1 MSLDIQPS
9 ILNNQPS
16 TINQLVLPIGINLEN
31 GGRTLQPDTAS
42 VAYDVTTGIV
52 FYGSGST
59 WIPFESGPPIPSP
72 TNTKIIYV
80 NKGGNDSNNGSIL
93 APFLTITAAMASV
106 IPANGP
112 YEIQVGPGQ
121 YSDNFSI
128 KPSVII
134 VGSELTILT
143 GVIDLNDPSWS
154 PGGGVAGFSQLTI
167 SSGMTVDFTTQSI
180 MNSVFIFDAISIG
193 DLNIIGFDD
202 SNSLYMRGGVFLG
215 VFNQTGQT
223 VYALAASFLNTSTI
237 SVTSSSTCSANLVLS
252 GGGGTTSSLTVSNTG
267 SSFNVKVILISF
279 AVVGTITAS
288 GNVCNVSYTSGT
300 LPLTGITLSG
310 GATATLL
317 TEGSSPTITLTG
329 NVTGSGTITISTL
342 LAAL

>member
-112 YEIQVGPGQ
+112 YEIQVGPGE

-143 GVIDLNDPSWS
+143 GIIDLNDPSWS
-154 PGGGVAGFSQLTI
+154 PGGGAAGFSQLTI
-167 SSGMTVDFTTQSI
+167 TSGMTVDFTTQSI

-202 SNSLYMRGGVFLG
+202 SNTMNMRGGVFLG
-215 VFNQTGQT
+215 AYNQTGQT
-223 VYALAASFLNTSTI
+223 VYAEFK
-237 SVTSSSTCSANLVLS
+237 
-252 GGGGTTSSLTVSNTG
+252 
-267 SSFNVKVILISF
+267 FF
-279 AVVGTITAS
+279 E
-288 GNVCNVSYTSGT
+288 Y
-300 LPLTGITLSG
+300 
-310 GATATLL
+310 
-317 TEGSSPTITLTG
+317 
-329 NVTGSGTITISTL
+329 
-342 LAAL
+342 